1 AVDHRHAVH
10 HDELLVLD
18 GLVDGVHVEHHHPV
32 TLVAHG
38 AAQVQRL
45 LRVVAGGGGEAA
57 GVVGVAVVQVAVDDD
72 LPGHLHGFGV
82 HRAEAGE
89 AVVRGEVHAGTV
101 VGVRNEELTVAE
113 HVLGVRHLL
122 QTQTVDGLDVRD
134 GGDPVRLHDVQTD
147 TGDAGV
153 GLVVDEQVLA
163 VVAAVGHRDVRVVAV
178 TVGVLGAFAQH
189 ALALVGNA
197 PAGGGVDVEHRDAH
211 QFAHR
216 GDTQH
221 ADFTGVTARPETVV
235 FVQFAGCD
243 VRLVLGFLVGGSPG
257 LAGHDRATEGC
268 GRHGG
273 GGHGA
278 GAE

>member
-1 AVDHRHAVH
+1 RPASSTLPPYTTLFRSDHGVARVLQLAGEQVGQLVDGDHGTGRRQLAVGDEVLAVRRGVAAVRVLRHRDVAGEGAVLGGAAVNHRDAVH
-10 HDELLVLD
+10 HDVLLVLD
-18 GLVDGVHVEHHHPV
+18 GLLDGVDVEHHHPV
-32 TLVAHG
+32 ALVAHG
-38 AAQVQRL
+38 AAQVQGAL
-45 LRVVAGGGGEAA
+45 GVVAGGGGEAT

-72 LPGHLHGFGV
+72 LEGHLHGFGV

-101 VGVRNEELTVAE
+101 VRVRNEELTVGE

-178 TVGVLGAFAQH
+178 TVGVLG
-189 ALALVGNA
+189 
-197 PAGGGVDVEHRDAH
+197 
-211 QFAHR
+211 
-216 GDTQH
+216 
-221 ADFTGVTARPETVV
+221 
-235 FVQFAGCD
+235 
-243 VRLVLGFLVGGSPG
+243 
-257 LAGHDRATEGC
+257 
-268 GRHGG
+268 
-273 GGHGA
+273 
-278 GAE
+278 